1 MPHSIDYND
10 AYMMEYQ
17 NKVKVLPIKL
27 KLTGISNNYDLY
39 NWWKFHVKRP
49 LFSNIT
55 KITPGPSMPFTIVK
69 MLIFCNKASSVKLQD
84 PKLLIA
90 WSSSPKIVV
99 FKKKNSANS
108 SGLIW
113 KKPIGKVA

>member
-39 NWWKFHVKRP
+39 NW
-49 LFSNIT
+49 
-55 KITPGPSMPFTIVK
+55 
-69 MLIFCNKASSVKLQD
+69 
-84 PKLLIA
+84 
-90 WSSSPKIVV
+90 
-99 FKKKNSANS
+99 
-108 SGLIW
+108 
-113 KKPIGKVA
+113 